1 MFALKGLLTAT
12 ALAAYAAAQQVAFD
26 THVRA
31 GGGASR
37 TGGSFGLRPE
47 VNATVSTRPLA
58 SVTSQDAFVAL
69 AHPRF
74 PAHQVRVKKSDFC
87 DPTVK

>member
-12 ALAAYAAAQQVAFD
+12 VLAAYAAAQQVAFD
-26 THVRA
+26 THARA
-31 GGGASR
+31 GGSASR
-37 TGGSFGLRPE
+37 TGSYGLRPE

>member
-1 MFALKGLLTAT
+1 MLALRNLLVGA
-12 ALAAYAAAQQVAFD
+12 ALVTLAAAQQAAFNLA
-26 THVRA
+26 TGPTR
-31 GGGASR
+31 GASTR
-37 TGGSFGLRPE
+37 GSSGFPAANL
-47 VNATVSTRPLA
+47 TVSPRPLA
-58 SVTSQDAFVAL
+58 SVASRDEFVAL